1 MLPTT
6 GFAVSLEHAEL
17 LLCEETSILDVGVIC
32 KRQTHGTMK
41 ADFPSLKE
49 IKKWVSSIC
58 AGDDLHIADDDD
70 DDPASEN
77 VSAKYD
83 IFELPPDSPEELALA
98 SITPL
103 LGTFLKP
110 ISETCKSQSMTYL
123 SALFSGEDWAQ
134 KSKSLD

>member
-1 MLPTT
+1 MGRETRNSRNLGHHVYFSNSTFFLEFLLKHQNAMEEEYLP
-6 GFAVSLEHAEL
+6 S
-17 LLCEETSILDVGVIC
+17 
-32 KRQTHGTMK
+32 
-41 ADFPSLKE
+41 
-49 IKKWVSSIC
+49 
-58 AGDDLHIADDDD
+58 
-70 DDPASEN
+70 
-77 VSAKYD
+77 D